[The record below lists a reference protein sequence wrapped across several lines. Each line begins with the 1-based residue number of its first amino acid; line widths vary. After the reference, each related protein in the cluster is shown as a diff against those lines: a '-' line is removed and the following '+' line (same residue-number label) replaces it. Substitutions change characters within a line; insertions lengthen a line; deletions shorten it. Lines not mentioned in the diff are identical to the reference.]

1 MTTDIAKFEQFFSLV
16 TGRLEQAQTTDEV
29 IQIRNQASVL
39 AAAARAA
46 KDREYE
52 EKATV
57 VKQQS
62 ERRLGQLMAAQR
74 DAGMM
79 KEGRPKRGN
88 ENPVLESVGID
99 KNLAKAARKAYPEG
113 WPKGGRPKGAGRA
126 PAKQP
131 LTPDELAA
139 RGFSPKTE
147 RYYTDDGGT
156 ASRIKLQKDERDS
169 LKAENAGLKAE
180 VVRLKAD
187 HKAEVARLTADLEA
201 EQTGSLMKMSA
212 TAMAKRKEL
221 AAKLEDQKEIR
232 KGTETVPDEKTKE
245 AYERTIER
253 LKAKIRVL
261 ESKLAA
267 FMANGATVLDKAD
280 RKAVLVC
287 LHPDGTSDPN
297 ERARREIAFKLF
309 SAAVPEPEF

>member
-1 MTTDIAKFEQFFSLV
+1 M
-16 TGRLEQAQTTDEV
+16 
-29 IQIRNQASVL
+29 AS
-39 AAAARAA
+39 
-46 KDREYE
+46 
-52 EKATV
+52 
-57 VKQQS
+57 
-62 ERRLGQLMAAQR
+62 QR

-113 WPKGGRPKGAGRA
+113 WPKSPARPK
-126 PAKQP
+126 P
-131 LTPDELAA
+131 LTPDELKAK
-139 RGFSPKTE
+139 GFSPKTE

-280 RKAVLVC
+280 RKAILVC

-309 SAAVPEPEF
+309 SAAVPEREF